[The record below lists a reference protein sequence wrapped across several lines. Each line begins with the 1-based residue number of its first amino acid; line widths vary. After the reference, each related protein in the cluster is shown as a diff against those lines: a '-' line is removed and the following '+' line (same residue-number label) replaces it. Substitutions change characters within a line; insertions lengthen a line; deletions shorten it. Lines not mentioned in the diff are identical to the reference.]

1 MKYQID
7 TWILASVTAG
17 VLIGAPAAAANDA
30 LPAALAECAAVAD
43 DDQRLVCFDALASAQ
58 ANEPVS
64 APAPQATS
72 SQTAPTPAASG
83 LPAAAGGPV
92 PITDEVGR
100 ERVEG
105 AREEERPQYS
115 ANVIRCE
122 ENQQSGQTYFFFENG
137 QVWKQAN
144 YRRLRFRECRFE
156 VTLSEDNFGYS
167 LHIPS
172 RDRRFRVTR
181 IR

>member
-1 MKYQID
+1 MEYQN
-7 TWILASVTAG
+7 TAWILASIAAG
-17 VLIGAPAAAANDA
+17 LLISAPAAVANDS
-30 LPAALAECAAVAD
+30 LAECAAVAND
-43 DDQRLVCFDALASAQ
+43 SQRLACFDGLAAAQ
-58 ANEPVS
+58 ANEPA
-64 APAPQATS
+64 APPAAPAAAPQAVT
-72 SQTAPTPAASG
+72 TPATGDA
-83 LPAAAGGPV
+83 PV

-105 AREEERPQYS
+105 AREDERPEYS

-156 VTLSEDNFGYS
+156 VTLTEDNFGYS
-167 LHIPS
+167 MHIPS
-172 RDRRFRVTR
+172 RDRQFRVTR

>member
-1 MKYQID
+1 MTRSQ
-7 TWILASVTAG
+7 ASATETP
-17 VLIGAPAAAANDA
+17 APAAA
-30 LPAALAECAAVAD
+30 
-43 DDQRLVCFDALASAQ
+43 
-58 ANEPVS
+58 
-64 APAPQATS
+64 PQAVT
-72 SQTAPTPAASG
+72 TPATGDA
-83 LPAAAGGPV
+83 PV

-105 AREEERPQYS
+105 AREDERPEYS

-156 VTLSEDNFGYS
+156 VTLTEDNFGYS
-167 LHIPS
+167 MHIPS
-172 RDRRFRVTR
+172 RDRQFRVTR